1 MPGITLT
8 LDDELF
14 SKLQAS
20 AALADRGGSL

>member
-1 MPGITLT
+1 MPEVTLT

-20 AALADRGGSL
+20 AALVDKGESL